1 MGNLLQGKFGYSF
14 LDAAPIWPRIK
25 RALPVSGQLALGVL
39 AIMTF
44 IGIPLGMLAAR
55 FHNTLLDYSIVS
67 TSLFFWSIPPYVLV
81 PVMLIITVL
90 WLDIMN
96 VPRGWKGPLHPSFF
110 VAAAIISTRS
120 LAGVIRQTRGGIL
133 EVLQNDYVRTAR
145 AKGLT
150 EVKIM
155 ARHVARNALI
165 SRSYFAGLLVDDF
178 MWGAVFLELAFNLPG
193 LGRLFQQG
201 LAGRDFNI
209 DQRCGAFHCR
219 HDNGTESHRR
229 PDLSSPGSPRCL
241 RLRPL
246 RPSSSRRGK
255 YVRSTGSKRLTGTA
269 TEEVGMAQ
277 TESANAAELSLEMET
292 DEPRLAACG
301 ASLSAYGA
309 QQAVYGGIIHLFA
322 SLCNSILWALSGSL
336 PLYAPKPGPNR
347 RRP

>member
-1 MGNLLQGKFGYSF
+1 MTRYLSMRLLIIIPTLFATLMIVFLLGYLGPIDPVTILRTQWAAQGVYLNEEEVADLRSQYGLDRPFHVQFGTYMGNLLQGKFGYSF

-81 PVMLIITVL
+81 PVMLIVTVL

-133 EVLQNDYVRTAR
+133 EVMQNDYVRTAR

-165 SRSYFAGLLVDDF
+165 PVVTSLGLLVDDF

-201 LAGRDFNI
+201 LAGRDFNMI
-209 DQRCGAFHCR
+209 
-219 HDNGTESHRR
+219 NGVVLFTAGMTMALNLIV
-229 PDLSSPGSPRCL
+229 DLIYPLLDPR
-241 RLRPL
+241 
-246 RPSSSRRGK
+246 
-255 YVRSTGSKRLTGTA
+255 V
-269 TEEVGMAQ
+269 
-277 TESANAAELSLEMET
+277 
-292 DEPRLAACG
+292 
-301 ASLSAYGA
+301 AYD
-309 QQAVYGGIIHLFA
+309 
-322 SLCNSILWALSGSL
+322 
-336 PLYAPKPGPNR
+336 
-347 RRP
+347 

>member
-1 MGNLLQGKFGYSF
+1 MTRYLSMRLLIIIPTLFATLMIVFLLGYLGPIDPVTILRTQWAAQGVYLNEEEVADLRSQYGLDRPFHEQFGTYMGNLLQGKFGYSF

-39 AIMTF
+39 VIMTF
-44 IGIPLGMLAAR
+44 IGIPLGMIAAR
-55 FHNTLLDYSIVS
+55 FHNTWLDYSIVS
-67 TSLFFWSIPPYVLV
+67 GSLFFWSIPPYVLV
-81 PVMLIITVL
+81 PVMLIVTVL

-133 EVLQNDYVRTAR
+133 EVMQNDYVRTAR

-165 SRSYFAGLLVDDF
+165 PVVTSLGLLVDDF

-201 LAGRDFNI
+201 LAGRDFNMI
-209 DQRCGAFHCR
+209 
-219 HDNGTESHRR
+219 NGVVLFTAGMTMALNLIV
-229 PDLSSPGSPRCL
+229 DLVYPMLDPR
-241 RLRPL
+241 
-246 RPSSSRRGK
+246 
-255 YVRSTGSKRLTGTA
+255 V
-269 TEEVGMAQ
+269 
-277 TESANAAELSLEMET
+277 
-292 DEPRLAACG
+292 
-301 ASLSAYGA
+301 AYD
-309 QQAVYGGIIHLFA
+309 
-322 SLCNSILWALSGSL
+322 
-336 PLYAPKPGPNR
+336 
-347 RRP
+347 